1 MGNRVDWSEIS
12 SPVESV
18 VELYEAGRDIG
29 KILDETKAHFEWSDT
44 CGWDY
49 NTVKNYL
56 VIYRYLKANGR
67 YHAPAD
73 IELYDP
79 DEDDSEQSN
88 TSEDTRAAEKYREEY
103 EEEESSEDYSDE
115 TPDES
120 SEESSLLE
128 DFYEKLA
135 TEYSDATLERYKR
148 GLEKVL
154 DDLSMSFDD
163 FMDKAKMLLPD
174 YCRGGKKQ
182 RIGRMYSGTAL
193 RCVKKVVDFAE
204 EAEAKKN
211 ARPEPTLSESEIVSD
226 PSKSFQAMK
235 RAVTV
240 VAKKVGKALIISG
253 NGGIGK
259 SYAVNNVLE
268 AYGHSRPEDYNILK
282 TKCTPINMYKFLYR
296 NRDKIC
302 VFDDCDSILQN
313 VEGRS
318 ILKSALDSDS
328 VREVFWNSDACDVV
342 DTTSCMDNNEVAA
355 VLANWSKRHNERQ
368 GTPNHFFFNGSVIII
383 SNMKK
388 DDIKKLDEALVTRC
402 HTVEVSLSNQEILDR
417 LEGLLDDFKIYD
429 ADNRDITDDDMK
441 RKVFDWISSE
451 EFLNDERME
460 GKTLNFRLFVNT
472 YKALYANGDDTDDW
486 KQVAFQG

>member
-1 MGNRVDWSEIS
+1 MVFMGLFLRRLLMAIRVDWSMVS
-12 SPVESV
+12 SPIDGV
-18 VELYEAGRDIG
+18 VTLYEAGRDIG
-29 KILDETKAHFEWSDT
+29 RILYEIKDRYDCSN
-44 CGWDY
+44 WDY
-49 NTVKNYL
+49 DTVKYYL
-56 VIYRYLKANGR
+56 SVYKYLKERGR

-79 DEDDSEQSN
+79 DAEEEVDESN
-88 TSEDTRAAEKYREEY
+88 
-103 EEEESSEDYSDE
+103 EEEELDEIEEDESCESDE
-115 TPDES
+115 EDEEDES
-120 SEESSLLE
+120 EEEE
-128 DFYEKLA
+128 D
-135 TEYSDATLERYKR
+135 
-148 GLEKVL
+148 
-154 DDLSMSFDD
+154 DDDD
-163 FMDKAKMLLPD
+163 
-174 YCRGGKKQ
+174 
-182 RIGRMYSGTAL
+182 
-193 RCVKKVVDFAE
+193 E
-204 EAEAKKN
+204 EE
-211 ARPEPTLSESEIVSD
+211 ETPTPCMPESEIVSD

-240 VAKKVGKALIISG
+240 VAKRVGKALIISG

-259 SYAVNNVLE
+259 SYAVNQVLE
-268 AYGHSRPEDYNILK
+268 AYGHRRQKDYNILK

-318 ILKSALDSDS
+318 ILKSALDSDN
-328 VREVFWNSDACDVV
+328 VREVFWNTDGCDVV
-342 DTTSCMDNNEVAA
+342 DTTSCEDNKEVAA
-355 VLANWSKRHNERQ
+355 VLAKWSKKHDDRQ
-368 GTPNHFFFNGSVIII
+368 AIPNHFFFSGSVIII

-388 DDIKKLDEALVTRC
+388 ADIKKLDEALVTRC

-429 ADNRDITDDDMK
+429 ANNSDISDDDLK
-441 RKVFDWISSE
+441 QEVFDWISSE
-451 EFLNDERME
+451 EFLEDERME

>member
-1 MGNRVDWSEIS
+1 MANRVDWSEIS

-18 VELYEAGRDIG
+18 VKLYEAGRDIG
-29 KILDETKAHFEWSDT
+29 KILDETKKHFEWSDT
-44 CGWDY
+44 FGWDY
-49 NTVKNYL
+49 DKVRDFL
-56 VIYRYLKANGR
+56 VIYKYLKAKGR

-79 DEDDSEQSN
+79 NEDDSEQSATSKIAR
-88 TSEDTRAAEKYREEY
+88 TSEKSREED
-103 EEEESSEDYSDE
+103 EEDDSPEE
-115 TPDES
+115 P
-120 SEESSLLE
+120 SLL
-128 DFYEKLA
+128 DTFYEKLA
-135 TEYSDATLERYKR
+135 TEYSGSTLERYKR

-163 FMDKAKMLLPD
+163 FMNKAKMLLPD
-174 YCRGGKKQ
+174 YCDGGKKQ
-182 RIGRMYSGTAL
+182 RVGRMYSGSAR
-193 RCVKKVVDFAE
+193 RCVEKVVDFAE

-211 ARPEPTLSESEIVSD
+211 ARPEPALSESEIVSD

-259 SYAVNNVLE
+259 TYAVSSVLE
-268 AYGHSRPEDYNILK
+268 AYGHCRQKDYNILK

-296 NRDKIC
+296 NQDKIC

-328 VREVFWNSDACDVV
+328 VREVFWNSDGNDMV
-342 DTTSCMDNNEVAA
+342 DTTDCENNAEVAA
-355 VLANWSKRHNERQ
+355 VLKKWSQKHDDRQ
-368 GTPNHFFFNGSVIII
+368 GIPNHFFFNGSVIII

-402 HTVEVSLSNQEILDR
+402 HTVEVSLTNQEILDR

-429 ADNRDITDDDMK
+429 ANNRDISDDDMK
-441 RKVFDWISSE
+441 REVFDWISSE
-451 EFLNDERME
+451 EFLNDERIQ
-460 GKTLNFRLFVNT
+460 GKLLNFRLFVNT
-472 YKALYANGDDTDDW
+472 YKALYAMGDGSDDW